1 MKLMKVDQKTIWL
14 LLFAVVVLILIA
26 LMILQTGWI
35 EKPTDNEPI
44 LLDRV
49 EVKLPTSTATVKE
62 GWWHDMPTPVS
73 LN

>member
-1 MKLMKVDQKTIWL
+1 MKRINLDQKLVWL
-14 LLFAVVVLILIA
+14 LLLAVVGFTLIA

-35 EKPTDNEPI
+35 EKPADNEPI

-49 EVKLPTSTATVKE
+49 EVRLPTSTATVKE
-62 GWWHDMPTPVS
+62 GWWHAMPTPVT